1 MAVVSIEADALR
13 VTFRGIHRLWTLRRR
28 LTVPLAHIVDARR
41 DASLASSSPGWRL
54 LGAELPGVV
63 AAGRFVK
70 DGERAFWDVVDPDKA
85 VVIEL
90 RGERYARLVLEVE
103 EPDETVDSVSACAAR
118 ARRLRLS
125 ATDRRPRSQLEARR
139 RRDPDGVASRLCS
152 WSRRAGAARTGAPRT
167 ALLRSPP
174 RAPSVW
180 GNRGG

>member
-41 DASLASSSPGWRL
+41 DASLASASPGWRL

-70 DGERAFWDVVDPDKA
+70 DGERAFWDVVDPAKA

-103 EPDETVDSVSACAAR
+103 EPEKTVDTVRR
-118 ARRLRLS
+118 ALREPLRLS
-125 ATDRRPRSQLEARR
+125 AADRRPRAQRQSRR

-152 WSRRAGAARTGAPRT
+152 SSRRVGAARTGAPRT
-167 ALLRSPP
+167 ALSRSPP
-174 RAPSVW
+174 RAPPVW

>member
-41 DASLASSSPGWRL
+41 DPSLASSSPGWRL

-70 DGERAFWDVVDPDKA
+70 DGERAFWDVVDPAKA

-90 RGERYARLVLEVE
+90 RGERYARLVLEVDDPE
-103 EPDETVDSVSACAAR
+103 KTVDSVRRALRERGGSGSPLPTVAR
-118 ARRLRLS
+118 AHSGRVGGGAIRTWSLVGCVPGLDASGRLVLEHRG
-125 ATDRRPRSQLEARR
+125 QL
-139 RRDPDGVASRLCS
+139 C
-152 WSRRAGAARTGAPRT
+152 
-167 ALLRSPP
+167 
-174 RAPSVW
+174 
-180 GNRGG
+180 

>member
-28 LTVPLAHIVDARR
+28 LTVPLAHIIDARR

-90 RGERYARLVLEVE
+90 RGERYARLVLEVD
-103 EPDETVDSVSACAAR
+103 EPDETVDTFGVRCASAAAQALRCRPPPALTAGGSAAAR
-118 ARRLRLS
+118 S
-125 ATDRRPRSQLEARR
+125 
-139 RRDPDGVASRLCS
+139 G
-152 WSRRAGAARTGAPRT
+152 
-167 ALLRSPP
+167 
-174 RAPSVW
+174 
-180 GNRGG
+180 RGR